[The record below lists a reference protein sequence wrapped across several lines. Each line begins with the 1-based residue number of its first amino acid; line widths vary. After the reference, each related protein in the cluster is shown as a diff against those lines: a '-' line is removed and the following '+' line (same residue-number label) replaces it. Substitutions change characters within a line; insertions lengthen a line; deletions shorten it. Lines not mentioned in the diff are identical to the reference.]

1 MSILML
7 FQAYVDFH
15 LDPNIENLL
24 GFLITVNNLALIGK
38 HRQLQVL
45 VSKWRKFYAQELEN
59 S

>member
-1 MSILML
+1 ML

-24 GFLITVNNLALIGK
+24 GFLIIVNNLAIIGK